1 MEIEMGKMMST
12 GKAAFL
18 TLCICMLGL
27 TACGDKS
34 SGNTNGNKNSSSNV
48 NDSSG
53 TSVSINKD
61 GSISSKIVEDFGES
75 YYDVSGL
82 KDMIETSISE
92 YKATNASA
100 QVNLKKC
107 DVSKGATNVQME
119 FGDYEAYAGFN
130 GENFF
135 TGTIQA
141 ANQAGFDLNITLNA
155 VSNAGDKTSVS
166 KADLMGMGSNHI
178 VIFDAAVVDEE
189 EVETVRVNC
198 FDEILYVSEGVS
210 AVDSKSAD
218 VTLAGGYGI
227 IVFK

>member
-1 MEIEMGKMMST
+1 MEKMMRA
-12 GKAAFL
+12 KKVVFL
-18 TLCICMLGL
+18 TLCICMLGF
-27 TACGDKS
+27 TACGEKS
-34 SGNTNGNKNSSSNV
+34 SGNTSGNKNSSSNV

-75 YYDVSGL
+75 YYDVSTL
-82 KDMIETSISE
+82 KTMIETSISD
-92 YKATNASA
+92 YKAVNASA

-107 DVSKGATNVQME
+107 DASKGVTNVQIE

-130 GENFF
+130 GEYFF
-135 TGTIQA
+135 AGTIQE
-141 ANQAGFDLNITLNA
+141 ANQAGFDLDVTLNA
-155 VSNAGDKTSVS
+155 VSNADGRTSVS

-178 VIFDAAVVDEE
+178 VIFDAARVDEE

-218 VTLAGGYGI
+218 VALAGGYGI